1 MLEYDSYYVFNIG
14 DKYFLFD
21 IFNMECVYINK
32 STYEA
37 LKKKDEG
44 LLDRQTDSVL
54 KGMLEKQLFFYDT
67 QLLRFNKD
75 ASTDVLF
82 SLAPVTECNLRC
94 KYCFADAGKKYC
106 GDTRE
111 FTVQTICDIAKYID
125 NRFPNAKK
133 IRLDFV
139 SGGEPLLNFE
149 LTKKVIETIKKYFE
163 DKNKKIDIWL
173 CTNGT
178 LITSDILHWLDNIG
192 VNIGI
197 CLDGDQTINDEN
209 RIYPNNQGTYFDVK
223 KSISLIKNDIT
234 LTNQFKYLW
243 GLCVVTPNTRSL
255 VDVLRHHKNLGF
267 NNIQM
272 KFVRLSKNHPLSFG
286 YNNISLAYK
295 LIDELLDY
303 VQSSLLE
310 NELENVIFFAN
321 NNDHIGKILIR
332 LILKK
337 PFIYRCQAGRN
348 KLSFSPNGDIY
359 PCDSF
364 IGNPNYV
371 LGNIYD
377 NVMNY
382 KLINDFEFLSVINRK
397 KCKSCWARFVC
408 GGDCFHNSFC
418 ANDTMDTPDDIFCK
432 ITKHTIVKSLSVLN
446 NVSLCNKKIIS
457 ELRNFLIARERVR

>member
-1 MLEYDSYYVFNIG
+1 
-14 DKYFLFD
+14 
-21 IFNMECVYINK
+21 
-32 STYEA
+32 
-37 LKKKDEG
+37 
-44 LLDRQTDSVL
+44 
-54 KGMLEKQLFFYDT
+54 
-67 QLLRFNKD
+67 
-75 ASTDVLF
+75 
-82 SLAPVTECNLRC
+82 
-94 KYCFADAGKKYC
+94 
-106 GDTRE
+106 
-111 FTVQTICDIAKYID
+111 
-125 NRFPNAKK
+125 
-133 IRLDFV
+133 
-139 SGGEPLLNFE
+139 
-149 LTKKVIETIKKYFE
+149 
-163 DKNKKIDIWL
+163 
-173 CTNGT
+173 
-178 LITSDILHWLDNIG
+178 
-192 VNIGI
+192 
-197 CLDGDQTINDEN
+197 
-209 RIYPNNQGTYFDVK
+209 
-223 KSISLIKNDIT
+223 
-234 LTNQFKYLW
+234 
-243 GLCVVTPNTRSL
+243 
-255 VDVLRHHKNLGF
+255 
-267 NNIQM
+267 M